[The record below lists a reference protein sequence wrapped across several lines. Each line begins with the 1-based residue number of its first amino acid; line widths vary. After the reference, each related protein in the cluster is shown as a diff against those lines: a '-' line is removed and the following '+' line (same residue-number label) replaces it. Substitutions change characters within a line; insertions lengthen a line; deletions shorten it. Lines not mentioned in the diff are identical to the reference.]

1 MKNKVL
7 LMIADGLGDRPCEE
21 LGWKTPLEAA
31 RKENLDRIASWGS
44 SGIMDLWQC
53 GTPVG
58 TDLGH
63 MILFGYGLP
72 DYPGR
77 GPIEAFGEGLEL
89 QPGDIA
95 LRANFAT
102 CRDGLVADRR
112 AGRIRQGTRELAAAL
127 DGMQVEDVQVLFKE
141 ATEHR
146 AVMVLRGPGLS
157 SAVTDAD
164 PKKEGL
170 PIRPVRPRDGSPEAE
185 RTARILDRVL
195 VRCQEILS
203 QHPLNRKREA
213 AGLLPAN
220 AILTRGAGQMPKLE
234 KTVEKYHLKA
244 ACVAAESTVLGAAR
258 LAGFDIYTD
267 PERMTGNLDTDIDR
281 KVELAVKALADHDF
295 VVLHMKA
302 PDLMGHDG
310 DPRGKVRAIERY
322 DAMAGK
328 VLEEIPKLTGFNL
341 ILALAADHSTP
352 CERRE
357 HSGDPVPIVV
367 AGKNIRKDQV
377 TEYDEIHGA
386 QGGLNRMT
394 GHMFFQFLMDYLEV
408 VPKEGN

>member
-31 RKENLDRIASWGS
+31 RKDHLDQIASWGS

-77 GPIEAFGEGLEL
+77 GPIEAFGEGMEL

-102 CRDGLVADRR
+102 CQDGLVVDRR

-185 RTARILDRVL
+185 RTARILDQVL
-195 VRCQEILS
+195 VRCQEILA
-203 QHPLNRKREA
+203 QHPLNREREG
-213 AGLLPAN
+213 AGLPPAN
-220 AILTRGAGQMPKLE
+220 AILTRGAGQMPQLE
-234 KTVEKYHLKA
+234 KTAEKYH
-244 ACVAAESTVLGAAR
+244 
-258 LAGFDIYTD
+258 
-267 PERMTGNLDTDIDR
+267 
-281 KVELAVKALADHDF
+281 
-295 VVLHMKA
+295 
-302 PDLMGHDG
+302 
-310 DPRGKVRAIERY
+310 
-322 DAMAGK
+322 
-328 VLEEIPKLTGFNL
+328 
-341 ILALAADHSTP
+341 
-352 CERRE
+352 
-357 HSGDPVPIVV
+357 
-367 AGKNIRKDQV
+367 
-377 TEYDEIHGA
+377 
-386 QGGLNRMT
+386 
-394 GHMFFQFLMDYLEV
+394 
-408 VPKEGN
+408 

>member
-31 RKENLDRIASWGS
+31 CKENLDRIASWGS

-146 AVMVLRGPGLS
+146 AVMVLRGTGLS

-195 VRCQEILS
+195 V
-203 QHPLNRKREA
+203 
-213 AGLLPAN
+213 
-220 AILTRGAGQMPKLE
+220 
-234 KTVEKYHLKA
+234 
-244 ACVAAESTVLGAAR
+244 
-258 LAGFDIYTD
+258 
-267 PERMTGNLDTDIDR
+267 
-281 KVELAVKALADHDF
+281 AL
-295 VVLHMKA
+295 
-302 PDLMGHDG
+302 
-310 DPRGKVRAIERY
+310 
-322 DAMAGK
+322 
-328 VLEEIPKLTGFNL
+328 
-341 ILALAADHSTP
+341 
-352 CERRE
+352 
-357 HSGDPVPIVV
+357 SGDPVPASSESEAGSRRVASGQCHPDPGGWTDAE
-367 AGKNIRKDQV
+367 AGKDSREIPFESSLCGGRK
-377 TEYDEIHGA
+377 YGA
-386 QGGLNRMT
+386 GGSPAGRVR
-394 GHMFFQFLMDYLEV
+394 YLYGSGTDDWE
-408 VPKEGN
+408 PGYGY